1 MSLSLRP
8 QRWWGTGMV
17 TALVAGLV
25 LAASTTAQSPSAPS
39 APTPP
44 AGYRLVVDD
53 TESIQI
59 LLPDS
64 FTDVLTA
71 PAALDDGT
79 QIPQIAGSYDLDAWT
94 SGWTVPGVYFAAYP
108 FADDPRSLYSDI
120 KATSGCGVFGD
131 YDQEGPYFFGLTQA
145 GIRCGD
151 EGTSDWQLIV
161 ANPLDQAFSAVV
173 QWSTGPGHLGSPF
186 RPTILGSFNSF
197 GAPLTHEE
205 AAAAIA
211 SPAPS
216 PVLST
221 PEPSLTAAP
230 TD

>member
-1 MSLSLRP
+1 
-8 QRWWGTGMV
+8 
-17 TALVAGLV
+17 
-25 LAASTTAQSPSAPS
+25 
-39 APTPP
+39 
-44 AGYRLVVDD
+44 VDD
-53 TESIQI
+53 TERIQI

-64 FTDVLTA
+64 FTDVMTA

-79 QIPQIAGSYDLDAWT
+79 QIPQIAASYDLAAWT
-94 SGWTVPGVYFAAYP
+94 GGWTVPGVYFAAYP
-108 FADDPRSLYSDI
+108 FDDDPRSLYNEI
-120 KATSGCGVFGD
+120 KATDGCGVFGD
-131 YDQEGPYFFGLTQA
+131 YDHEGPYFFGLTQA

-151 EGTSDWQLIV
+151 QGTSDWQLVV
-161 ANPLDQAFSAVV
+161 ANPLDQAFTAVV

-186 RPTILGSFNSF
+186 RPKILGSFNGF

-221 PEPSLTAAP
+221 SEPSLTNVP
-230 TD
+230 PG